1 MGVFWNWGTAKP
13 WVSILKQSNFGWFGG
28 NSISEKTGIYTYYI
42 NIFFVSYVYGWES
55 THRHGFTHVERILP
69 YLVEKKIY
77 CAFLIAG
84 VVAGMPRAFPA
95 WRRICR
101 RAMRKSLAFD
111 SCPVHDAERMSSM
124 QQKLAATI
132 WMRAQSTNGT
142 MWNHVEPGWWPRTPR
157 TLLTFSAHLICL
169 QYNTSDFVD
178 RIGSASATPEAT
190 HELTWRLALQRRLG
204 SSHRYWAVN
213 VWFLVGHSDR
223 FSSLVQ
229 LCSIWSL
236 EPGRYRQIRVCFILA
251 DFSVESF
258 WARSFWQFK
267 FS

>member
-1 MGVFWNWGTAKP
+1 MRVY
-13 WVSILKQSNFGWFGG
+13 SQNFTVL
-28 NSISEKTGIYTYYI
+28 SRKI
-42 NIFFVSYVYGWES
+42 IF
-55 THRHGFTHVERILP
+55 
-69 YLVEKKIY
+69 

-111 SCPVHDAERMSSM
+111 SCPVHDAERKQL
-124 QQKLAATI
+124 QQKLAACI
-132 WMRAQSTNGT
+132 MYQSECLRRVLVEPCGT
-142 MWNHVEPGWWPRTPR
+142 MWNLDGGHGLPVLCWHFLLIWFICSTIQVVEK
-157 TLLTFSAHLICL
+157 H
-169 QYNTSDFVD
+169 DFVHK
-178 RIGSASATPEAT
+178 IGSASATPEAT
-190 HELTWRLALQRRLG
+190 HELTRLALQRRLG

-229 LCSIWSL
+229 LCSILSL
-236 EPGRYRQIRVCFILA
+236 EPGRYRQIWVCFIWA

-258 WARSFWQFK
+258 RARSFWQFK